1 MNIKEKVDA
10 IRKEKKM
17 TWEQLAE
24 KSKLTRYAFLKWD
37 EHSPSIKN
45 LQSVADALGVKV
57 TDLMGD

>member
-24 KSKLTRYAFLKWD
+24 KSNLTRYAFMKWD

-45 LQSVADALGVKV
+45 LSNVADALGVDVKE
-57 TDLMGD
+57 LL

>member
-24 KSKLTRYAFLKWD
+24 KSKLTRYAFSKWD

-45 LQSVADALGVKV
+45 LSNVADALGVDVKE
-57 TDLMGD
+57 LL